1 MVKLSN
7 KQPYIIHDINNS
19 DFRVVEYDGVFQIQR
34 KQIKI
39 KILGIL
45 FWKKRNRRS

>member
-19 DFRVVEYDGVFQIQR
+19 DFRVVEYDGVFKYKENR
-34 KQIKI
+34 LKLKFLVFYFG
-39 KILGIL
+39 K
-45 FWKKRNRRS
+45 KKRS

>member
-39 KILGIL
+39 KILVFYFG
-45 FWKKRNRRS
+45 KKEEVD

>member
-19 DFRVVEYDGVFQIQR
+19 DFRVVEYDGVFKYKENR
-34 KQIKI
+34 LKLKFWYF
-39 KILGIL
+39 ILE
-45 FWKKRNRRS
+45 KK

>member
-7 KQPYIIHDINNS
+7 KQPYINDINNS
-19 DFRVVEYDGVFQIQR
+19 FRVVEYDGVFQIQR

-39 KILGIL
+39 KILVFYFG
-45 FWKKRNRRS
+45 KRNRRS